1 MTVRDDITLDDKYT
15 LETGRAFMTGTQAL
29 VRLPLVQR
37 RRDAAAGLDT
47 AGFISGYRGSP
58 LGGYDLELKRAQRWL
73 KSENIVFE
81 PGLNEDLAATAVWGS
96 QQANLAGQGKHDGVF
111 GIWYGKGPGVD
122 RSMDVFK
129 HANAAGTME
138 HGGVLAIAG
147 DDHGA
152 KSSTLPHQTEHD
164 FMAAMMPVL
173 YPAGVS
179 EFVEYGLLGI
189 EMSRFSG
196 AWVAFKTTSDTVET
210 ASSVSLDRERRRI
223 VLPEDFEMPAGG
235 LNIRWPD
242 PWRGQDTRLQRY
254 KGFAAHAFARANGI
268 DRLVWDSP
276 TPRLGIIAAG
286 KAYLD
291 VRQALAEMG
300 IDAEVAREIGLR
312 LYKVGMV
319 WPLEPEG
326 ARAFAEGLDEVLVVE
341 EKREM
346 LEYQLMQQLY
356 NWKPTV
362 RPRIVGKHDEHGQW
376 LLPPDNELD
385 ISLVAHAIAS
395 RLSRIHDS
403 ADIRDRLAYFESR
416 KIDAR
421 DYEPPSSRTPY
432 FCAGCPHNSSTK
444 LPEGSRAL
452 AGIGCHIMAINMD
465 RHNETF
471 TQMGGEG
478 VPWIG
483 AAPFTSE
490 PHVFANLGD
499 GTYTHSGLL
508 AIRAAVAAKANITYK
523 ILYNDAVAMTGGQE
537 AEGHLTVPQIAA
549 QLAAEGVTR
558 IAIASERAELYGN
571 ARLPDGVEVHYR
583 GRIMPLQE
591 TFRDIEGVTAIIY
604 DQTCAAEKRRRRK
617 RGKMADPDERIF
629 INDLVCEGCGD
640 CSEQSNC
647 VAVEPVETEF
657 GRKRRINQSACNKD
671 FSCTRGFCP
680 SFVSVKGGKPRK
692 SRAGMDGA
700 PLPDLPAPT
709 TPAIAR
715 DYNILITGVGGTG
728 VLTIGALIGMAAH
741 IEGKGCSILDMAG
754 LAQKGGAVLS
764 HVRLFADPDAE
775 RSPKIITGGTD
786 LLLACDSVVAA
797 GAEARNTLERSR
809 SHAVINSTISPV
821 ADFVRHNEIDFR
833 EAAVL
838 RAVEDRIQSGNSH
851 RLAATKIAT
860 ALMGDSIATNIF
872 MLGYALQKG
881 LVPLTVESI
890 EQAIRLN
897 GVAVE
902 SNLATLTWGRVAAH
916 DISEI
921 EQRVTDTAGD
931 RESRPPQSLD
941 EIIDRR
947 ADFLTGYQNAALAQR
962 YRDLV
967 ARARRAESALGLG
980 RDLAEAVARNY
991 FKLLSYKDEYEVAR
1005 LYTDGRFEQAVRAQF
1020 DGDWRLELHL
1030 APPFLPGNDPATG
1043 RPKKRRFGPW
1053 IFPLLRA
1060 LAKLKWLRSTAF
1072 DPFGKTGERRMER
1085 QLIADYEATIDRALG
1100 MLNANTHATTVALA
1114 RLPERIRG
1122 FGPVKAA
1129 NADRARTERDDLLRR
1144 LETAPAAAAVQAA
1157 E

>member
-1 MTVRDDITLDDKYT
+1 MTAHDHITLDDKYS
-15 LETGRAFMTGTQAL
+15 LDTGRAFMTGTQAL

-58 LGGYDLELKRAQRWL
+58 LGGYDLELKRAQNWL

-96 QQANLAGQGKHDGVF
+96 QQANLAGKGKHDGVF

-129 HANAAGTME
+129 HANAAGSMR
-138 HGGVLAIAG
+138 HGGVLTIAG

-164 FMAAMMPVL
+164 FMSAMMPVL

-210 ASSVSLDRERRRI
+210 ASSISLDREWRSI
-223 VLPEDFEMPAGG
+223 VLPEDFDMPEGG

-276 TPRLGIIAAG
+276 NPRLGIIAAG

-291 VRQALAEMG
+291 VRQALSEMG
-300 IDAEVAREIGLR
+300 ITAEVAREIGLR

-362 RPRIVGKHDEHGQW
+362 RPRIVGKYDDHGHW

-403 ADIRDRLAYFESR
+403 ADIRDRLAFFESR
-416 KIDAR
+416 KIEAR

-483 AAPFTSE
+483 AAPFTHE

-508 AIRAAVAAKANITYK
+508 AIRAAVAAKASITYK
-523 ILYNDAVAMTGGQE
+523 ILYNDAVAMTGGQA
-537 AEGHLTVPQIAA
+537 AEGQLTVPQIAA
-549 QLAAEGVTR
+549 QLAAEGVRR
-558 IAIASERAELYGN
+558 IAIASERVGLYRGV
-571 ARLPDGVEVHYR
+571 RLPDGVKLHDR
-583 GRIMPLQE
+583 AQIMPLQE
-591 TFRDIEGVTAIIY
+591 EFREIDGVTAIIY

-680 SFVSVKGGKPRK
+680 SFVSVKGATLRK
-692 SRAGMDGA
+692 SEASKSDA
-700 PLPDLPAPT
+700 AVPDLPMPK
-709 TPAIAR
+709 TPAISR
-715 DYNILITGVGGTG
+715 DYNILITGIGGTG

-775 RSPKIITGGTD
+775 RSPKIITGGAD
-786 LLLACDSVVAA
+786 LLLACDGVVAA

-838 RAVEDRIQSGNSH
+838 KAIEDRLQADHSH
-851 RLAATKIAT
+851 RLPATEIAT

-881 LVPLTVESI
+881 LVPLSLESI
-890 EQAIRLN
+890 KQAIRLN

-902 SNLATLTWGRVAAH
+902 SNLATLAWGRVAAY
-916 DISEI
+916 DMSEI
-921 EQRVTDTAGD
+921 EQRISTERDDRDTHTP
-931 RESRPPQSLD
+931 RTLD
-941 EIIDRR
+941 ALIERR
-947 ADFLTGYQNAALAQR
+947 TDFLTGYQNAALARR

-967 ARARRAESALGLG
+967 DRVRRTESALGLG
-980 RDLAEAVARNY
+980 EDLSEAVAYNY
-991 FKLLSYKDEYEVAR
+991 FRLLSYKDEYEVAR
-1005 LYTDGRFEQAVRAQF
+1005 LYTDGRFEQKLRAQF

-1030 APPFLPGNDPATG
+1030 APPFLPGRDPATG

-1053 IFPLLRA
+1053 IFPVLRG
-1060 LAKLKWLRSTAF
+1060 LARLKWLRGTAF
-1072 DPFGKTGERRMER
+1072 DPFGKTAERRMER
-1085 QLIADYEATIDRALG
+1085 RLIAEYETTTDRCLG
-1100 MLNANTHATTVALA
+1100 KLNADTHATATALA
-1114 RLPERIRG
+1114 RLPERMRG
-1122 FGPVKAA
+1122 FGPVKEA
-1129 NADRARTERDDLLRR
+1129 NVARAREDRDALLKRM
-1144 LETAPAAAAVQAA
+1144 ESAPAGAAMQAA